1 MSPVTA
7 RWTQLAASSCIA
19 ISTTPQ
25 FSMPP
30 ASSPGTPTT
39 RTLKGDYTMAVA
51 TLLNAAS
58 APGPGAPYPPPGGRP
73 VYEGKAITA
82 SLTGTGQVTATLNIE
97 VTIDPVNGPW
107 VKLAQITLNGA
118 APQADGFSVT
128 SLIWG
133 WLRANLIAIS

>member
-1 MSPVTA
+1 
-7 RWTQLAASSCIA
+7 
-19 ISTTPQ
+19 
-25 FSMPP
+25 
-30 ASSPGTPTT
+30 
-39 RTLKGDYTMAVA
+39 MAVA

-58 APGPGAPYPPPGGRP
+58 APGPGAPYQPPGGRP

-133 WLRANLIAIS
+133 WLRANLIAISGSGAAATCAVGVLGV